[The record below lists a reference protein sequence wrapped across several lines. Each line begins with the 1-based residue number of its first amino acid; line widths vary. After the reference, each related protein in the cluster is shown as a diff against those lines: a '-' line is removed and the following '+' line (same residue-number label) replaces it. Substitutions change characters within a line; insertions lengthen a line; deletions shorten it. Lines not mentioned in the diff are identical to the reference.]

1 MSAIAIRPESPDDA
15 AAIHA
20 VIEAAFLGMPF
31 ADGDE
36 QHLPARLR
44 EDGDLALSLVAEDA
58 ERIVGH
64 IAFSP
69 VTIAGGATGWYG
81 LAPLSVLPELHG
93 QGIGSALAKR
103 GIADMQARGVTRW
116 EPSWLAFAWL
126 APLFGRAASQ
136 WAHLPVNL
144 IAAIALLA
152 LAARRAALLDA
163 AFARP
168 LPAPQRQ

>member
-103 GIADMQARGVTRW
+103 GIADMQARGAHGLVVLGDPAYYSRFGFENDPALRYSGAPAEYFQCLSFEGST
-116 EPSWLAFAWL
+116 PAGQVAFA
-126 APLFGRAASQ
+126 P
-136 WAHLPVNL
+136 
-144 IAAIALLA
+144 
-152 LAARRAALLDA
+152 
-163 AFARP
+163 AFSGSRTD
-168 LPAPQRQ
+168 

>member
-1 MSAIAIRPESPDDA
+1 VNAIAIRPEGPDDA

-20 VIEAAFLGMPF
+20 VIEIAFLGMPF

-36 QHLPARLR
+36 PHLPARLR

-103 GIADMQARGVTRW
+103 GIADMQARGAHGLVVLGDPAYYSRFGFENDPALRYSGAPAEYFQCLSFEGSTPAG
-116 EPSWLAFAWL
+116 EVAFA
-126 APLFGRAASQ
+126 P
-136 WAHLPVNL
+136 
-144 IAAIALLA
+144 
-152 LAARRAALLDA
+152 
-163 AFARP
+163 AFSDSRTD
-168 LPAPQRQ
+168 